1 MQAKHV
7 LWCKNNFFLSSLEYA
22 ATFPLDLVRRRKQL
36 EGAGGRAP
44 VYTTGLFGIFKQI
57 YQTEGFRGLYRGIMP
72 EYYKV
77 VPGVGICFMTYET
90 LKLFLADVTPKL

>member
-1 MQAKHV
+1 M
-7 LWCKNNFFLSSLEYA
+7 

-72 EYYKV
+72 EYYKMLLPNYSFRERPRV
-77 VPGVGICFMTYET
+77 FAWQ
-90 LKLFLADVTPKL
+90 LKE